1 MRSRLLDR
9 FARALA
15 CVLVAMCLAG
25 TAMAQAPARDAAET
39 AKPELDQIEAML
51 ERRLTSDE
59 LTAVRRRLDPV
70 RDQLAAALAEVEP
83 RLAEARDRLS
93 QLGAAPAANAPPEAP
108 EAKQQR
114 EEQTKAVA
122 EIDVRVRGLK
132 VQQVRADQVAARIV
146 ERRRQ
151 LFTAQLFQRST
162 SVVDPRFWS
171 ELSAAIPRVLRGT
184 RFLAS
189 DWWDHLARNV
199 GAARLAVA
207 GIVSLAAMAGL
218 IVLYRILRRH
228 GLYAPPADTPPSRL
242 SMVLSDI
249 RVAAERSL
257 VLPALVGVGLGI
269 AANFELILPRGQT
282 LIPQAIITAAVV
294 IAFTRGVLQGAL
306 APGVPAYRLIAL
318 PDAFAEAVYHAMRQ
332 IAWIIAIYILLMS
345 FAQVIIAPVAATV
358 LIASLTALA
367 IATVGVNFLRGT
379 TERDE
384 PEVEGEDKSAPKP
397 AASQPWAWT
406 RPALWLAIAVII
418 GALFAGYTALAA
430 FIATHVAGAVVIF
443 AGTVMVLV
451 LLDALIAEWFGA
463 TTVRG
468 RSVAA
473 SIGIKPDRLDLLGTL
488 LGGILHVAVIV
499 GSVLA
504 AFGATIDDAVLGFRL
519 GDAQAL
525 ALTVAIAGC
534 VLAIGFLLLRAVQ
547 RWIRDKVLPRTGM
560 DAGLQNSVSTIF
572 NYAGVALVIAIAL
585 RQLGLDL
592 SNIAIVA
599 GALSVGIGFGLQ
611 SIVSNFVSGLILL
624 AERPIRV
631 GDSIVVKGEEGYVR
645 KISVRST
652 EIETF
657 ERATVI
663 LPNAD
668 LISGV
673 VKNWTHSNTMG
684 RVAIPVR
691 VAYDSDP
698 ELVREELMKAACENR
713 LVIQEPPPRVFLMR
727 FADLGLDFELRCI
740 VKNVDYSLTVRSEL
754 QLAILSRFRAK
765 GIIIAP
771 PIQPPQNAT
780 PAG

>member
-1 MRSRLLDR
+1 MRRRMLDT
-9 FARALA
+9 FANALA
-15 CVLVAMCLAG
+15 CLVLALCLVG
-25 TAMAQAPARDAAET
+25 TAVAQSPPREVADV
-39 AKPELDQIEAML
+39 AKSELDQIEAML
-51 ERRLTSDE
+51 ERRLSSDE
-59 LTAVRRRLDPV
+59 LTLVRRRLDPV
-70 RDQLAAALAEVEP
+70 RDQLAAAVSEIEP
-83 RLAEARDRLS
+83 RLTEARERLS

-122 EIDVRVRGLK
+122 EIDTRVRGLK
-132 VQQVRADQVAARIV
+132 VQQVRSDQISDRII

-151 LFTAQLFQRST
+151 LFTAQLFQRTT
-162 SVVDPRFWS
+162 SVLDPRFWAD
-171 ELSAAIPRVLRGT
+171 LSAAIPRVLRGT
-184 RFLAS
+184 RFLVS

-218 IVLYRILRRH
+218 LMLYRMLRRH
-228 GLYAPPADTPPSRL
+228 GLYAPPSDTPPSRL
-242 SMVLSDI
+242 AMVLSDM

-257 VLPALVGVGLGI
+257 VLPALVGVGVLI
-269 AANFELILPRGQT
+269 AFNFELILPRGQS
-282 LIPQAIITAAVV
+282 LIPQAIIGAAVV
-294 IAFTRGVLQGAL
+294 VAFTRGVLQGAL
-306 APGVPAYRLIAL
+306 APSVPAYRLIPL
-318 PDAFAEAVYHAMRQ
+318 PDDFAEAVYHAMRQ
-332 IAWIIAIYILLMS
+332 IAWLIAAYMLLVAFS
-345 FAQVIIAPVAATV
+345 QVIIAPVAATV
-358 LIASLTALA
+358 LITSLTALA
-367 IATVGVNFLRGT
+367 IAGVGVKFLRST
-379 TERDE
+379 TEREE
-384 PEVEGEDKSAPKP
+384 PVADGADQPESKSA
-397 AASQPWAWT
+397 AGQPWAWV
-406 RPALWLAIAVII
+406 RPALWAAIAVVI
-418 GALFAGYTALAA
+418 GSLFAGYIALAA
-430 FIATHVAGAVVIF
+430 FVATHVAGAVVIS

-473 SIGIKPDRLDLLGTL
+473 SIGIKPDKLDLIGTL
-488 LGGILHVAVIV
+488 LGGILHVAVIAA
-499 GSVLA
+499 SVLA
-504 AFGATIDDAVLGFRL
+504 VFGATIDDAVFGLRL
-519 GDAQAL
+519 GEIQAF
-525 ALTVAIAGC
+525 ALTLLVSGC
-534 VLAIGFLLLRAVQ
+534 VLAIGFLLLRTVQ

-572 NYAGVALVIAIAL
+572 NYAGIALVIGLAL

-592 SNIAIVA
+592 SSLAIVA

-691 VAYDSDP
+691 VAYDSDA
-698 ELVREELMKAACENR
+698 ELVREELMKAACDNR
-713 LVIQEPPPRVFLMR
+713 LVIQDPPPRVFLMR

-754 QLAILSRFRAK
+754 QLAILARFREQ

-771 PIQPPQNAT
+771 PIQPPQNVVK
-780 PAG
+780 